1 MYKKF
6 KLNLDVLRKIKFSND
21 NDWNDLV
28 IIGRSDFEK
37 RQELVECDLKKFT
50 NPDGSLQAEEIINSW
65 FPSMN
70 ADIFVSHSH
79 KDEDLVLG
87 LAGWLKK
94 NFGLTTFIDSV
105 VWGYSDTLLKI
116 IDNKYC
122 KNKGSSTYNYEKR
135 NRSTSHVHMMLSTA
149 LMQMIDRCEMFLFIE
164 THNSF
169 ELLEYFNSSGE
180 TESPW
185 IYSEL
190 SLASKLRENKPKR
203 IQEITEAR
211 NLDFSMESLRIK
223 YPVPADD
230 FRFIPLTFDNLIEWK
245 SIGVESYK
253 SGNLDKLYNMI
264 KG

>member
-6 KLNLDVLRKIKFSND
+6 NLNLDVLRKIKSSYD
-21 NDWNDLV
+21 RDWIDLV
-28 IIGRSDFEK
+28 CIGRSDFES
-37 RQELVECDLKKFT
+37 RQKLVECDLNKFA

-65 FPSMN
+65 FPSID

-79 KDEDLVLG
+79 KDEELVLG

-105 VWGYSDTLLKI
+105 VWGYSDTLLKV
-116 IDNKYC
+116 IDDNYC
-122 KNKGSSTYNYEKR
+122 QNEDHSAYDYKKR

-149 LMQMIDRCEMFLFIE
+149 LMHMIDRCEMFLFIK
-164 THNSF
+164 TQNSF
-169 ELLEYFNSSGE
+169 KPLEYFNSSGE

-190 SLASKLRENKPKR
+190 SLVDKLRENEPKR

-211 NLDFSMESLRIK
+211 NLDFSMESLKIK
-223 YPVPADD
+223 YPVDD
-230 FRFIPLTFDNLIEWK
+230 FSFIPLTFDNLIEWK

-253 SGNLDKLYNMI
+253 SRNLDKLYNMI

>member
-6 KLNLDVLRKIKFSND
+6 KLNLDVLREIKFSND

-28 IIGRSDFEK
+28 SSGRSDFEE
-37 RQELVECDLKKFT
+37 RQKSVECDLKKFT

-122 KNKGSSTYNYEKR
+122 KNKDSSTYNYEKR

-149 LMQMIDRCEMFLFIE
+149 LMQMIDQCEMFLFIE

-190 SLASKLRENKPKR
+190 SLVSKLRENEPEH
-203 IQEITEAR
+203 IQKITEAR
-211 NLDFSMESLRIK
+211 ISEPSMESFKIK
-223 YPVPADD
+223 YSVDT
-230 FRFIPLTFDNLIEWK
+230 FGCIPLTIDNLIEWK
-245 SIGVESYK
+245 KRWDK
-253 SGNLDKLYNMI
+253 SRQSRSLDILYNAI

>member
-28 IIGRSDFEK
+28 SSGRSDFEN
-37 RQELVECDLKKFT
+37 RQKLVECDLKKFT

-190 SLASKLRENKPKR
+190 SLVSKLRENEPEH
-203 IQEITEAR
+203 IQEITEDKIPE
-211 NLDFSMESLRIK
+211 LSMESFKIK
-223 YPVPADD
+223 YSVDT
-230 FRFIPLTFDNLIEWK
+230 FGCIPLTIDNLIEWK
-245 SIGVESYK
+245 KRWDK
-253 SGNLDKLYNMI
+253 SRQSRSLDILYNAI